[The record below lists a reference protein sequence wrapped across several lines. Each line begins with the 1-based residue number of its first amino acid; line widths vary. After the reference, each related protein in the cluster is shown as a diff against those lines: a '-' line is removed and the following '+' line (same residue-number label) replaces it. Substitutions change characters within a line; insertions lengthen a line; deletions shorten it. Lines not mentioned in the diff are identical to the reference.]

1 MFFEMSPTTNDTKLA
16 QTGKHGSQYHSRKR
30 LFFSQ
35 EEAFDSWEKLF
46 DSPGETFD
54 SWEKNL

>member
-1 MFFEMSPTTNDTKLA
+1 MSPTTNDIKLA